1 MGESICKTLDT
12 KRNPEH
18 IENAYNSES
27 ISLRRQQ
34 AKELNRSSPVTMHE
48 WSVNPRGLA
57 SSVHREI
64 QTKKTGDTHT
74 LELRK
79 LKRLKMPSH
88 AVDTERPEMLQ
99 VPYDDVK

>member
-34 AKELNRSSPVTMHE
+34 AKELKRSFPSDNARMV
-48 WSVNPRGLA
+48 
-57 SSVHREI
+57 REP
-64 QTKKTGDTHT
+64 
-74 LELRK
+74 
-79 LKRLKMPSH
+79 KRLGIIGPQGNT
-88 AVDTERPEMLQ
+88 D
-99 VPYDDVK
+99 